1 MLRTRL
7 LRSTTLPRS
16 PFSTNNRL
24 ALSPS
29 SIRFASAATAVSS
42 HDLHRNRS
50 PLYTVTPL
58 PPIPP
63 PLPADVAASDTS
75 TTIPPSSSS
84 PSSEDSDSSL
94 HRGVT
99 ISHQLPAA
107 QEQLAVLNACLA
119 SGDIQ
124 RAEDVAKR
132 IKSNWSKLGEV
143 GSLSTLL
150 PSRVHADF
158 LKAYLVR
165 ALQPFQQ
172 SEPSKS
178 QPNKGTKGYEGLSL
192 PSLADQRNLTPPSAP
207 FPMRS
212 NLQTS
217 RYISKAWA
225 YFDSLYGPQWDA
237 FDPAT
242 RRVKRGVNGA
252 IDAGVF
258 AALFKG
264 LVKLGSDVY
273 NPSSLTDPDRV
284 YRPITYLLPA
294 MRKAKINL
302 ETVLKD
308 PVFDVDLPSY
318 LGQLDRELVLD
329 ALQETGKGR
338 EGWEDWERIVDE
350 VRGVIVEMK
359 EGRVKEEQERS
370 QAPELDPVMASVSW
384 TPLSTTITYDGRM
397 TDRLQLTEMIHR
409 VIK

>member
-7 LRSTTLPRS
+7 LRSTTLPRLRFS
-16 PFSTNNRL
+16 PNV
-24 ALSPS
+24 LSPS
-29 SIRFASAATAVSS
+29 STRFASAATAISS

-75 TTIPPSSSS
+75 TTSPSNSSSS
-84 PSSEDSDSSL
+84 PSSTEDPDSSL

-172 SEPSKS
+172 HEQSKAVQQ
-178 QPNKGTKGYEGLSL
+178 QPNKANTTTKGYEGLSL
-192 PSLADQRNLTPPSAP
+192 PSLADQRHLTPPGSP
-207 FPMRS
+207 FGMRS

-237 FDPAT
+237 FDPST

-294 MRKAKINL
+294 MRKAKIDL
-302 ETVLKD
+302 ESVLRD

-329 ALQETGKGR
+329 ALQETGRGR
-338 EGWEDWERIVDE
+338 EGWEEWERIVDE
-350 VRGVIVEMK
+350 VRGVLVEMK

-370 QAPELDPVMASVSW
+370 QAPELDPVMASVSCDHSSSV
-384 TPLSTTITYDGRM
+384 TS
-397 TDRLQLTEMIHR
+397 
-409 VIK
+409 